1 MPKWKLAGSVPS
13 VTLGLKRPADGR
25 VNPIGWLGVCNGSLV
40 ATALIL
46 LAAATADD
54 AKKNECPYDAN
65 GDPTCCAHC
74 APPFQFRER
83 DLPCGHLTVSA
94 FPLTPYSIDELG
106 PECSWRS
113 NGRGSKMRRRKRS
126 FRRDGAK
133 RHIPRRRRREAV
145 GYKGCEAGRKAPHKS
160 RRSHS
165 SVCRRHLRECPNLK
179 R

>member
-1 MPKWKLAGSVPS
+1 M
-13 VTLGLKRPADGR
+13 TLGLKRSADGR
-25 VNPIGWLGVCNGSLV
+25 VNPIGWLGVSNGSLV

-46 LAAATADD
+46 LAAAATADD

-83 DLPCGHLTVSA
+83 DLPCGHLIVSA

-113 NGRGSKMRRRKRS
+113 NGNRFLRCCGVPGSFKS
-126 FRRDGAK
+126 
-133 RHIPRRRRREAV
+133 
-145 GYKGCEAGRKAPHKS
+145 AP
-160 RRSHS
+160 
-165 SVCRRHLRECPNLK
+165 
-179 R
+179 

>member
-1 MPKWKLAGSVPS
+1 MPKWKLAGSVPR

-83 DLPCGHLTVSA
+83 DLPCGHLIVSA

-145 GYKGCEAGRKAPHKS
+145 GYSAKPAARPRTNRGDRTPACAEGTCVNDRI
-160 RRSHS
+160 
-165 SVCRRHLRECPNLK
+165 
-179 R
+179 